1 MSTRGKPF
9 KACRKCRSLV
19 DKKVEICPVCG
30 SREFT
35 EEWEGVIIV
44 IDPAKSFVAKE
55 LGLGGPGRYAIRV
68 I

>member
-30 SREFT
+30 SREFS
-35 EEWEGVIIV
+35 EEWEGAIIV
-44 IDPAKSFVAKE
+44 IDPGRSPVARE
-55 LGLGGPGRYAIRV
+55 LGLEAPGRYAIRV

>member
-1 MSTRGKPF
+1 
-9 KACRKCRSLV
+9 V

-35 EEWEGVIIV
+35 EEWEGAIIV
-44 IDPAKSFVAKE
+44 IDPAKSVVAKE

>member
-1 MSTRGKPF
+1 
-9 KACRKCRSLV
+9 V

-35 EEWEGVIIV
+35 EEWEGAIIV
-44 IDPAKSFVAKE
+44 IDPGRSPVARE
-55 LGLGGPGRYAIRV
+55 LGLEAPGRYAIRV

>member
-35 EEWEGVIIV
+35 EEWEGAIIV
-44 IDPAKSFVAKE
+44 IDPGRSPVARE
-55 LGLGGPGRYAIRV
+55 LGLEAPGRYAIRV